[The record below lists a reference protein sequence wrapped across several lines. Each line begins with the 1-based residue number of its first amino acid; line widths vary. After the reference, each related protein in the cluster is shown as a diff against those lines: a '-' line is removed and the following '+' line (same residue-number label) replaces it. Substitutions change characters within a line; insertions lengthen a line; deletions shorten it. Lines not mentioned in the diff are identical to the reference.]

1 MLSDLFAR
9 LNASDEEVY
18 EACRKAAIDD
28 TIRNFPEGYST
39 PAGVLG
45 DRLSAGERQRI
56 GLARAFLH
64 GGSVTLLDEPTANL
78 DSLNEAVILKTI
90 RETVDDKA
98 VLIVSHKAST
108 LRIADRLLEV
118 QAEGLS

>member
-1 MLSDLFAR
+1 MLLTGICNPG
-9 LNASDEEVY
+9 LWPYLLIPVV
-18 EACRKAAIDD
+18 
-28 TIRNFPEGYST
+28 EGYST